1 MREGFRAVMSKGYF
15 QAINKFSLLDKSQN
29 FDDTPTDESDN
40 GGYQLPFVI
49 IVESGPLA
57 GINSSVE
64 RIVER
69 EVALETITL
78 QFISS
83 TQLGVY
89 PLLQQMYFLCSA

>member
-1 MREGFRAVMSKGYF
+1 MA
-15 QAINKFSLLDKSQN
+15 AIICYLSR
-29 FDDTPTDESDN
+29 
-40 GGYQLPFVI
+40 
-49 IVESGPLA
+49 VESGPLA